1 MSFPSGS
8 QRPDPYQN
16 FKVRLIIDGKC
27 VYGGNCAHSNAPVPG
42 LAASYAADAR
52 YRSGG
57 NSLNPRKLPG
67 RPQYPALTL
76 ERGVSLDQSFLN
88 WAKQVSS
95 WGSTGLGSQVP
106 PANFRK
112 DINLELYDEAGQL
125 VVSYKILRS
134 WVSSYSAPNL
144 SADGNAVA
152 IEHVHLENE
161 GILMAAAHKSSR

>member
-8 QRPDPYQN
+8 QRSDPYQN
-16 FKVRLIIDGKC
+16 FKVRLIVDGTC

-42 LAASYAADAR
+42 LAAYAAGAR

-57 NSLNPRKLPG
+57 DSLNPRKLPG
-67 RPQYPALTL
+67 SSQYPALTL

-95 WGSTGLGSQVP
+95 WGTTGRGPQVP

-112 DINLELYDEAGQL
+112 DINLEQA
-125 VVSYKILRS
+125 R
-134 WVSSYSAPNL
+134 
-144 SADGNAVA
+144 
-152 IEHVHLENE
+152 
-161 GILMAAAHKSSR
+161 